1 MDEMNKIEQA
11 VKILRATPYAHAF
24 RAVRMRYADQLE
36 LAALGLVGHD
46 ETEAAEWLAELIIK
60 AAQAEEDEAADDYA
74 DMRREGAYGKGL

>member
-1 MDEMNKIEQA
+1 MNEMSKIEQA

-24 RAVRMRYADQLE
+24 RAVRTRYADQLE

-60 AAQAEEDEAADDYA
+60 AAQADEDEAADEYA
-74 DMRREGAYGKGL
+74 TMRREAQFRKGL